1 MPNVFVQDLRYQG
14 RGTRPGNNPLDSL
27 TSCIEMMS
35 YRNAGN
41 VGKANFPEG
50 KLEIIKRRYKDDFF
64 KPWF

>member
-1 MPNVFVQDLRYQG
+1 MPNLFVHDLRYQG

-27 TSCIEMMS
+27 TSCIETVV
-35 YRNAGN
+35 RNARN

-64 KPWF
+64 KPWL